1 MGATHV
7 ASSRLLRLPRVIL
20 ATFLVAVCPSLLVS
34 GLLGAGVISAPALG
48 IPIAALVSL
57 ALCRLCGH
65 FWERCRASQDVL
77 FGDLMLWGWAR
88 GQLIE
93 RRLASARSMFGLAQA
108 PNRRKRVAHTAEQ
121 RMTLLHRLA
130 TDLETSDPYTH
141 GHSRRVAR
149 YSFLIASQMGL
160 AQSEV
165 AKIRAAAALHDV
177 GKVNTPIDILHK
189 PGRLTD
195 EEFAV
200 VKRHPVDGAQ
210 MIALQVQDP
219 QLESIVRHHHE
230 RLDGTGYPSGLQ
242 GQEIPLGA
250 RVIAVA
256 DTFDAITSERPYRD
270 AKPHKAALD
279 ILRAEAGTQLD
290 RDVVRAFERV
300 YFGRR
305 PVAAVAVL
313 TAAADRVLGGLLATG
328 VSTAGLAG
336 LAAATAGL
344 GGAALL
350 PSNSLDRSAPA
361 LIAGA
366 LPPGGRTAGALTPSG
381 RTAALGPG
389 GALTRVDASRRCCR
403 LAVAGGRSRQ
413 PASGRPAPAGKSSP
427 PVMKSGASPSGAP
440 GAAGPGGN
448 GSGTAG
454 KPGPPAKGGVT
465 ATVRPPVPG
474 TPTVSA
480 TLNPPNRGLP
490 GVAATVNP
498 GSAVVPSPSAS
509 VLPRAPAL
517 PSGVQLSNR

>member
-1 MGATHV
+1 M
-7 ASSRLLRLPRVIL
+7 LRLPRVIL

-93 RRLASARSMFGLAQA
+93 RRLASARSLFGLAQT
-108 PNRRKRVAHTAEQ
+108 PTRRKRMALNAEQ
-121 RMTLLHRLA
+121 RMKLLHQLA

-149 YSFLIASQMGL
+149 YAFMIASQMGL
-160 AQSEV
+160 AQSDV

-177 GKVNTPIDILHK
+177 GKVNTPVDILHK

-200 VKRHPVDGAQ
+200 VKRHPVEGAQ
-210 MIALQVQDP
+210 MIALQVEDP

-230 RLDGTGYPSGLQ
+230 RLDGTGYPTGLK
-242 GQEIPLGA
+242 GEEIPLGA
-250 RVIAVA
+250 RIIAVA
-256 DTFDAITSERPYRD
+256 DTFDAITSERPYRE

-279 ILRAEAGTQLD
+279 ILRAESGTQLD
-290 RDVVRAFERV
+290 RDAVRAFERV

-305 PVAAVAVL
+305 PLAAVAVL
-313 TAAADRVLGGLLATG
+313 TAAADRVLAGLLATG

-350 PSNSLDRSAPA
+350 PSNSLHRSAPGLTASA
-361 LIAGA
+361 LST
-366 LPPGGRTAGALTPSG
+366 GGRTAGALAPRG
-381 RTAALGPG
+381 RTAALRPG
-389 GALTRVDASRRCCR
+389 GSLTWVHASHRCCR

-413 PASGRPAPAGKSSP
+413 PASGRPAPAGKSAP
-427 PVMKSGASPSGAP
+427 PIVKSGTSPSGAP
-440 GAAGPGGN
+440 GGAGPGGN
-448 GSGTAG
+448 GGSTAG
-454 KPGPPAKGGVT
+454 KTVPAANSGVP
-465 ATVRPPVPG
+465 ATVRAPVPD
-474 TPTVSA
+474 TPSVIA
-480 TLNPPNRGLP
+480 TLSPANGGLP
-490 GVAATVNP
+490 AVAATVNP
-498 GSAVVPSPSAS
+498 GGSVVPSANAS
-509 VLPRAPAL
+509 VPPGGPGPLPT
-517 PSGVQLSNR
+517 GVQLGNR